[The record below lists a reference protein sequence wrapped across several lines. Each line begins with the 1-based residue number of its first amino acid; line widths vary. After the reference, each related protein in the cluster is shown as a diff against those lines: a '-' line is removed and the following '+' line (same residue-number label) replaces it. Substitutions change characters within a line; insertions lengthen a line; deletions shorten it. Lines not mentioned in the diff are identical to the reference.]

1 MAKIVENKVDLYSGV
16 GKGQVKDVLI
26 SPIINKGIRAI

>member
-1 MAKIVENKVDLYSGV
+1 MVKIGNNVDLYSGE

-26 SPIINKGIRAI
+26 SAIINKGIRAI

>member
-1 MAKIVENKVDLYSGV
+1 MAEIENKVDLYSGD

-26 SPIINKGIRAI
+26 SAIINKGIRAI